1 MPLNYE
7 RLMSMQFEPVTAE
20 YSKKDTILYALG
32 LGVGAADPFDSNEL
46 KYVYER
52 GLVALP
58 MLAVTLGAGAMR
70 LSDPSFGVNYT
81 MLLHGE
87 QTLQVH
93 KPLPAEGT
101 VISESKIDEIYDKG
115 AAKGAVMNLT
125 RKLFDKTTGDL
136 LVTMCNVVFLR
147 ADGGFGGKSEGA
159 PKLRPVPGDRPADA
173 SVPIH
178 ASLNQALIYRLSG
191 DYNPLHIDPEVAKK
205 AGFDRPILHGLCAY
219 GMVGR
224 ALIKT
229 LCADD
234 PARLKRLDVR
244 FTSPVYPGEPLHV
257 DIWRMGSGDA
267 AFRLVATDR
276 KVVVEDFGRFE
287 YAV

>member
-115 AAKGAVMNLT
+115 AAKGAVMYLT

-173 SVPIH
+173 SVPISSTRIH
-178 ASLNQALIYRLSG
+178 GSFATSRPARAVVRASSGRPRCRRKAALPHSAEEIR
-191 DYNPLHIDPEVAKK
+191 
-205 AGFDRPILHGLCAY
+205 
-219 GMVGR
+219 VGR
-224 ALIKT
+224 ELECAL
-229 LCADD
+229 
-234 PARLKRLDVR
+234 ARL
-244 FTSPVYPGEPLHV
+244 FS
-257 DIWRMGSGDA
+257 SA
-267 AFRLVATDR
+267 SSAS
-276 KVVVEDFGRFE
+276 
-287 YAV
+287 